1 MIGSQ
6 RIQPSYAG
14 KSAKRVFALDDP
26 RIYLEKMDGRV
37 KPGHDAVM
45 AMLTAVIIRESG

>member
-1 MIGSQ
+1 MN
-6 RIQPSYAG
+6 RAG
-14 KSAKRVFALDDP
+14 HLW
-26 RIYLEKMDGRV
+26 V